1 MNDYW
6 NKIKEWNK
14 QNKTW
19 FWGGIGGV
27 IITIHAD
34 RIDLKDCFCSVGVIE
49 NHFKLIAEAL
59 N

>member
-6 NKIKEWNK
+6 SKIKEWNK

-27 IITIHAD
+27 IIT
-34 RIDLKDCFCSVGVIE
+34 
-49 NHFKLIAEAL
+49 LIITVAITVYS
-59 N
+59 